1 MATRLFRHLSPGGLV
16 LLALA
21 AIAMP
26 SPAGAQPYPSS
37 MIRIV
42 VAGAAGTPPDTISRI
57 VANELGDSEGWR
69 IIVENKPG
77 AMQTIAG
84 SEVLKQPADGHT
96 IISTSLPGM
105 VAPVLLP

>member
-1 MATRLFRHLSPGGLV
+1 MATRLFRRLSPAAFG
-16 LLALA
+16 LLALVV
-21 AIAMP
+21 IAMA

-57 VANELGDSEGWR
+57 VANELGGSEGWR
-69 IIVENKPG
+69 IVVENKPG

-84 SEVLKQPADGHT
+84 SEVLKQPADGYT
-96 IISTSLPGM
+96 IIS
-105 VAPVLLP
+105 